1 MKKMLMVIFIFVFS
15 CVGFS
20 ESSFDI
26 DFYVPNSLDGSEAAA
41 FEYIKQIGGIKSI
54 TWNSTRVSNVWNA
67 SEGVDAAYKIL
78 QYKVTYNGS
87 ENSWGSGKLVLY
99 YEVPDTTATYK
110 STDIKIDEEKRY
122 MVGDPTKTKDVE
134 DRKYIT
140 YKDIGSYTGSNNGIP
155 ANKEYNLSGP
165 VSIIAGPIYS
175 DFYGDEFING
185 NVVTHIFEVVKQTT
199 TTTTTTTKIKG
210 VETTE
215 TTTTTTET
223 VLFPELNTSGN
234 DEKKSGSSDTWKELE
249 EWLDDNVTSEGTD
262 SDGDGFAEDSDGNET
277 SKYFRDSITIRKYVY
292 FVPGTATAITPPS
305 SVLKGLNIKS
315 RTNGSN
321 RQRTSS
327 ITVGA
332 VEYDDEVKEN
342 SDPSPFKIT
351 EMEERG
357 KN

>member
-20 ESSFDI
+20 ESFFYV

-41 FEYIKQIGGIKSI
+41 LEYIKQIGGVKSI
-54 TWNSTRVSNVWNA
+54 AWNSTRVSNVWNA

-78 QYKVTYNGS
+78 EYKVTYSGA

-110 STDIKIDEEKRY
+110 GKNIKIDEEKRY
-122 MVGDPTKTKDVE
+122 MMGEPAKTDDVK
-134 DRKYIT
+134 DRKYIV
-140 YKDIGSYTGSNNGIP
+140 YKDIGSYAGSNNGIP

-175 DFYGDEFING
+175 SLYGDEFING
-185 NVVTHIFEVVKQTT
+185 NVITHIFEVVKQTT

-223 VLFPELNTSGN
+223 VLFPELNSSGN
-234 DEKKSGSSDTWKELE
+234 DEKNTGSSDTWKELDD
-249 EWLDDNVTSEGTD
+249 WLDDNVTSEGTD
-262 SDGDGFAEDSDGNET
+262 SNGDGFADGTNPP
-277 SKYFRDSITIRKYVY
+277 KYFRDSIIIRKYTY
-292 FVPGTATAITPPS
+292 FIPGTATAITPPS

-332 VEYDDEVKEN
+332 VKYDDEVKEN

>member
-1 MKKMLMVIFIFVFS
+1 MKKMLMIIFIFIFS

-20 ESSFDI
+20 ESFFYV
-26 DFYVPNSLDGSEAAA
+26 DFYVPNSLDGSETAA
-41 FEYIKQIGGIKSI
+41 FEYIKQIGGVKSI
-54 TWNSTRVSNVWNA
+54 AWNSTRVSNVWNA
-67 SEGVDAAYKIL
+67 GEGVDAVYKIL
-78 QYKVTYNGS
+78 EYKVTYNGA

-122 MVGDPTKTKDVE
+122 MVGEPTKTKDVK

-155 ANKEYNLSGP
+155 AKKEYHLSGP
-165 VSIIAGPIYS
+165 MSVIAGPIYS

-199 TTTTTTTKIKG
+199 TTTTTKKG

-215 TTTTTTET
+215 TIET
-223 VLFPELNTSGN
+223 VLFPELKSSGN

-249 EWLDDNVTSEGTD
+249 EWLDDNVTSDGTD
-262 SDGDGFAEDSDGNET
+262 SNGDGFAEDSDGNET

-292 FVPGTATAITPPS
+292 FIPGTATVSTPPS
-305 SVLKGLNIKS
+305 AVLEGLKIKS

-332 VEYDDEVKEN
+332 YDYITEVKEN